1 MTTISLLEISFFV
14 FWLWTL
20 MDLINQEGMKEIRK
34 ARLVIFHTFLG
45 LIGIAFYFFLLI
57 SAFASKEVFGLTG
70 NVTVINGPAF
80 WLITERLRPSLII
93 AFVIILTFPF
103 VAALNFILKGNLR
116 AKRKLFVINII
127 ETLSIFVSFVYILV
141 IASYIEKIN
150 KTKPFIHS
158 VKEVAHS
165 KASVFGLD
173 FGITTLSF
181 TFNFVLYLFVITI
194 IIWFISALYYVFLL
208 KIPITRRKVVILNT
222 DEIRKL
228 TSMAKIYKNALYF
241 LIPFAFILMRN
252 AWNWMTGF
260 RIKKFFISVG
270 DGLINGGSGI
280 TEPALKKGGA
290 VINFWTGIFEW
301 ISGKIHILKVWIG
314 SLIFGIGD
322 SFFTGHP
329 GDVFSA
335 GFVIAEILIFFALIV
350 WLLLRYIN
358 SDLDAMQETHEVKMG
373 GLKHS
378 LYMNFFDAWKVSL
391 FAALTT
397 ILLLVYFYKDPYF
410 EVLKFVRSGIV
421 ITFEVTVAAMILS
434 LILGLLAGLGKLSN
448 NAFIKGI
455 ASVYI
460 EVIRGVPLLVQ
471 LFYIH
476 FGLGRFLNLP
486 PLGSAISAMA
496 ICYGAYMGEIFR
508 AGIQSISHG
517 QVEAAKSLGMT
528 NYQTMSKVILP
539 QGFKVILPPIGNE
552 FIALLKDSSLVSIIA
567 VADILRRARE
577 YVAIYFIPFE
587 AYTLVALVY
596 LVITLVLSKV
606 VWNME
611 KIMATDK

>member
-1 MTTISLLEISFFV
+1 
-14 FWLWTL
+14 
-20 MDLINQEGMKEIRK
+20 
-34 ARLVIFHTFLG
+34 
-45 LIGIAFYFFLLI
+45 
-57 SAFASKEVFGLTG
+57 
-70 NVTVINGPAF
+70 
-80 WLITERLRPSLII
+80 
-93 AFVIILTFPF
+93 
-103 VAALNFILKGNLR
+103 
-116 AKRKLFVINII
+116 
-127 ETLSIFVSFVYILV
+127 
-141 IASYIEKIN
+141 
-150 KTKPFIHS
+150 
-158 VKEVAHS
+158 
-165 KASVFGLD
+165 
-173 FGITTLSF
+173 
-181 TFNFVLYLFVITI
+181 
-194 IIWFISALYYVFLL
+194 
-208 KIPITRRKVVILNT
+208 
-222 DEIRKL
+222 
-228 TSMAKIYKNALYF
+228 
-241 LIPFAFILMRN
+241 
-252 AWNWMTGF
+252 
-260 RIKKFFISVG
+260 
-270 DGLINGGSGI
+270 
-280 TEPALKKGGA
+280 
-290 VINFWTGIFEW
+290 
-301 ISGKIHILKVWIG
+301 
-314 SLIFGIGD
+314 
-322 SFFTGHP
+322 
-329 GDVFSA
+329 
-335 GFVIAEILIFFALIV
+335 
-350 WLLLRYIN
+350 
-358 SDLDAMQETHEVKMG
+358 MQETHEVQMG
-373 GLKHS
+373 GLRHS
-378 LYMNFFDAWKVSL
+378 FYMNFFDAWKVSL

-397 ILLLVYFYKDPYF
+397 ILLLVYFYNNPYF
-410 EVLKFVRSGIV
+410 NVLKFVRSGIV

-476 FGLGRFLNLP
+476 FGLGRFFQLP

-577 YVAIYFIPFE
+577 YVSIYFIPFE

-611 KIMATDK
+611 KIMATDE